1 MSNLQSIFKFIDEEK
16 SVQFLQSL
24 IQVNSINQPGN
35 EKDVAEAIREYLKF
49 SSLHVEMDD
58 LGNNRANLFV
68 TYPHV
73 KSQDKY
79 LVYSGHFDTVPAGM
93 IKWEHDP
100 FSASIIDNKIY
111 GRGTTDMKSG
121 VAAMI
126 LALECL
132 ERAGVVLNGKL
143 QFVGTAGEEVD
154 GFGAKKVVEK
164 EQIDQATALVVSE
177 PSDNQLF
184 TAHKGCLWLEIVTY
198 GKTAHGSMPEQG
210 INAIIAINDFM
221 NKLKTYEFDYTP
233 HPILGHPTINI
244 GTIEGGVKTN
254 VVPDQCKLT
263 LDIRTVPGQDNDQIL
278 NDIETMLKEASDRSQ
293 CAYGYQIYIINRMDS
308 VSTDESDDFVK
319 LAARTGK
326 DHLNLNLKPLGVNYY
341 TDASV
346 YWPHL
351 HVPTIIIGPGSPQLA
366 HQPNEYVEID
376 RFIESI
382 RYYIALAV
390 DYLGFDA
397 YRS

>member
-1 MSNLQSIFKFIDEEK
+1 MTHLQSIFEFIDEEK
-16 SVQFLQSL
+16 SIQFLQSL

-35 EKDVAEAIREYLKF
+35 EKDVAEAIRAYLKC
-49 SSLHVEMDD
+49 SSLHVEMDN

-79 LVYSGHFDTVPAGM
+79 LVYSGHFDTVPIGM
-93 IKWEHDP
+93 VKWEHDP
-100 FSASIIDNKIY
+100 FSASIIDNKVY

-121 VAAMI
+121 VAAML

-132 ERAGVVLNGKL
+132 ERAGIVLNGKL

-164 EQIDQATALVVSE
+164 GQIDRATALVVSE
-177 PSDNQLF
+177 PSANQLF

-198 GKTAHGSMPEQG
+198 GKTAHGSMPDQG
-210 INAIIAINDFM
+210 INAIIAMNDFM

-233 HPILGHPTINI
+233 HPILGHPTINL
-244 GTIEGGVKTN
+244 GTIEGGIKTN

-263 LDIRTVPGQDNDQIL
+263 LDIRTVPGQDIGQIL
-278 NDIETMLKEASDRSQ
+278 NDIETMIKAVSERSQ
-293 CAYGYQIYIINRMDS
+293 SGYQINIMNRMDS

-319 LAARTGK
+319 LAAHTGK
-326 DHLNLNLKPLGVNYY
+326 EHLNLNLKPLGVNYY

-351 HVPTIIIGPGSPQLA
+351 QVPTIIIGPGRPELA

-382 RYYIALAV
+382 RYFIALAV
-390 DYLGFDA
+390 EYLGYDVS
-397 YRS
+397 RS